1 MLVFSAE
8 DSTEEDITYED
19 SSYEDLLGEPLSGHD
34 RPFKQA
40 SLQVKQLTNT
50 AVANTAV
57 TARPAAAARESGVG
71 NLWVENVGAASSADD
86 GSDVFDLNIEPWQSQ
101 SIIAASA
108 QAQAAMGTNSRSLHT
123 STDGTSTD
131 GGSSRG
137 SSNRFSSNRFS
148 SNRFSSNRSS
158 SNRSSSNRSSSRSPG
173 SPSPAAN
180 TASVRARTRFS
191 FAHGHRASHGILHR
205 AARWCANEGLM
216 GGFVVVQLLCVVAL
230 IAVFFALHCTPILDL
245 MSGVADTRGYL
256 GIGTVVEVAVGVLCT
271 IVLLETA
278 FILYSITCGYSGR
291 RRGIMSENRSK
302 VGGAHNKQ
310 RIGRAWALYE
320 ATFGVAGAYFLPLEF
335 TREVKRKG
343 EEERKRGREE
353 ARKRRS
359 EEERK
364 RGREEERKRSDVG
377 RAIHVLSY
385 VLHWSQTSFLMHG
398 CVCLSSCSNQGTGD
412 DATVHVA

>member
-8 DSTEEDITYED
+8 DSTEEDSTYED
-19 SSYEDLLGEPLSGHD
+19 SSYEDLLGEPLSGPD

-108 QAQAAMGTNSRSLHT
+108 QAQAAIGTNSRSLHT

-137 SSNRFSSNRFS
+137 SSNRFSSNRF
-148 SNRFSSNRSS
+148 S

-343 EEERKRGREE
+343 EEERKGGR
-353 ARKRRS
+353 

-364 RGREEERKRSDVG
+364 RGREAMWV
-377 RAIHVLSY
+377 V
-385 VLHWSQTSFLMHG
+385 
-398 CVCLSSCSNQGTGD
+398 SSMSCRMCCTG
-412 DATVHVA
+412 ARHRF